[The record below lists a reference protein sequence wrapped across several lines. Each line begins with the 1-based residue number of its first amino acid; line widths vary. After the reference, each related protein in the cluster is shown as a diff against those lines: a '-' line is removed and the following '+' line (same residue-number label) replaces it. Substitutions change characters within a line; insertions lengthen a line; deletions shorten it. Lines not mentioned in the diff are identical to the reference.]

1 MTAGSLF
8 GDEDPWSRK
17 RAASDEIDMTSM
29 IDCTFLLLIFFMV
42 CSTMQSQPDIDL
54 PVAGHSVG
62 VDTQGAALITI
73 LAGTQSEPA
82 RILLG
87 DGVGEEVALEEVR
100 GFVSDAVAAGNAR
113 IVVKAEGDVSH
124 GFIEDVA
131 RQVVAVE
138 GAQLF
143 MGVGD
148 NPED

>member
-1 MTAGSLF
+1 MTASLF
-8 GDEDPWSRK
+8 GDDDPWARK
-17 RAASDEIDMTSM
+17 RTSSDEIDMTSM

-54 PVAGHSVG
+54 PVAAHSVG
-62 VDTQGAALITI
+62 VDTQGSALVTI
-73 LAGTQSEPA
+73 LAGSQAEPP

-87 DGVGEEVALEEVR
+87 DGVGEEVALDEVR
-100 GFVSDAVAAGNAR
+100 RFVADAVAGGNAR

-131 RQVVAVE
+131 RQIVAVE
-138 GAQLF
+138 GAQLY

-148 NPED
+148 NPAE